1 MTSRVKKEFKS
12 LDMFGQKVS
21 LTFNKEG
28 STFNTQYGA
37 ITSIMIYLI
46 VGLYSGQ
53 RFSVMLKKSESYVSS
68 VSQPLNNLT
77 DFGEVSIT
85 QTKMLFFISL
95 YKTNSMKS
103 YDI

>member
-1 MTSRVKKEFKS
+1 MTSRIKKEIKS

-46 VGLYSGQ
+46 VGLFSGQ
-53 RFSVMLKKSESYVSS
+53 RFFVMLKKYESYVSS
-68 VSQPLNNLT
+68 VSQPLNIAKDL
-77 DFGEVSIT
+77 GEVGFS